1 VGWLWAG
8 LGPAAAGPPT
18 SGSTQPTT
26 DIPWQT
32 VPAYISAMC
41 PGNDNQVD
49 WTAAA
54 TPQGE
59 RMTSSLSRPK
69 KPAVVPQTKRSVMDT
84 LLGESKLSAHDAG
97 GSDPYNATGRQF
109 RR

>member
-1 VGWLWAG
+1 M
-8 LGPAAAGPPT
+8 
-18 SGSTQPTT
+18 S
-26 DIPWQT
+26 
-32 VPAYISAMC
+32 

-54 TPQGE
+54 TPSEG
-59 RMTSSLSRPK
+59 
-69 KPAVVPQTKRSVMDT
+69 VVPSLARRPSKPRPELTKRNVMDT
-84 LLGESKLSAHDAG
+84 LLGENNLAAFDAG

>member
-1 VGWLWAG
+1 
-8 LGPAAAGPPT
+8 
-18 SGSTQPTT
+18 
-26 DIPWQT
+26 
-32 VPAYISAMC
+32 MC

-59 RMTSSLSRPK
+59 GVLPSLKRPP
-69 KPAVVPQTKRSVMDT
+69 KPRTVPQTRGSVMDT
-84 LLGESKLSAHDAG
+84 LLGKNDLKAMDIS
-97 GSDPYNATGRQF
+97 GSDPYNATGRHF